1 MSKVLVVKYGSR
13 SRESLVG
20 ILRHAGHD
28 VTEADGTGGSLK
40 KACQE
45 QPDIVL
51 LDVYTQPQDGFK
63 TLLQLRGDATTADV
77 PVILLAGS
85 SPVVGEREAMRLRAN
100 HYLTMP
106 WKPDIVEATIKVA
119 LSEPFIAADQTED
132 CPAVMRSRPHAK
144 IRLQRADRRTG
155 VPSTTRDESL
165 PKIGPKK
172 AISPAGLDWQAVVK
186 GFIVEK
192 YGNKAGAIRGIK
204 FARITQS
211 GPVGGLNI
219 YKLEGVTTV
228 LVANIP
234 SLEPKGFSIT
244 VLVTSDGRIVDRR
257 GRILW

>member
-28 VTEADGTGGSLK
+28 VIEADGGGASLK

-45 QPDIVL
+45 RPEIVL
-51 LDVYTQPQDGFK
+51 LDVYTQPEDGFK
-63 TLLQLRGDATTADV
+63 TLVQLRGDATTADV

-85 SPVVGEREAMRLRAN
+85 SRVVGEREAMRLGAN

-106 WKPDIVEATIKVA
+106 WKPDVVEATIKVA
-119 LSEPFIAADQTED
+119 LSEPLIAADQTGD
-132 CPAVMRSRPHAK
+132 SPAVMRSCSHAK
-144 IRLQRADRRTG
+144 TRLQRADRRTG
-155 VPSTTRDESL
+155 VPSNRRDESL

-186 GFIVEK
+186 GFLVEK
-192 YGNKAGAIRGIK
+192 YGNKFGAIQTIR

-211 GPVGGLNI
+211 GPVRGLNV

-228 LVANIP
+228 RVGNIP
-234 SLEPKGFSIT
+234 TLEPKGFNIT
-244 VLVTSDGRIVDRR
+244 VLATRDGRIVDRR
-257 GRILW
+257 GRLL

>member
-1 MSKVLVVKYGSR
+1 MSKVLVVKYRSR

-28 VTEADGTGGSLK
+28 VIEADGGGASLK

-45 QPDIVL
+45 RPDIVL
-51 LDVYTQPQDGFK
+51 LDVSTQPDDGFK

-85 SPVVGEREAMRLRAN
+85 SRVVGEREAMRLGAN

-106 WKPDIVEATIKVA
+106 LKPDMVEATIKVA
-119 LSEPFIAADQTED
+119 LSEPVIAADQTED
-132 CPAVMRSRPHAK
+132 SPAVMRSHPHAK
-144 IRLQRADRRTG
+144 TRLQRADRRTS
-155 VPSTTRDESL
+155 VPFTRRDESL

-172 AISPAGLDWQAVVK
+172 AISPAGPDWQEVVK

-192 YGNKAGAIRGIK
+192 YGNKVGAILNIK

-211 GPVGGLNI
+211 GPTRGLNI

-228 LVANIP
+228 RVGNIP
-234 SLEPKGFSIT
+234 TLEPKGFSIT
-244 VLVTSDGRIVDRR
+244 VLTTRDGTIVDRR
-257 GRILW
+257 GRIV

>member
-1 MSKVLVVKYGSR
+1 MSKVLVVNYGSR

-28 VTEADGTGGSLK
+28 VIEADGTGASLK

-45 QPDIVL
+45 EPDIVL
-51 LDVYTQPQDGFK
+51 LDVHMQPEDGFK
-63 TLLQLRGDATTADV
+63 TLLQLRGDATTADI
-77 PVILLAGS
+77 PVVLLAGS
-85 SPVVGEREAMRLRAN
+85 SMVVGEQEAMRLGAY

-119 LSEPFIAADQTED
+119 LSEPLIAAGQTEA
-132 CPAVMRSRPHAK
+132 PAALMRSRPHAK
-144 IRLQRADRRTG
+144 TLLQRADRRTG
-155 VPSTTRDESL
+155 VPPVRRDESL
-165 PKIGPKK
+165 PKIGQKK
-172 AISPAGLDWQAVVK
+172 AVSPAGLDWQAVVK

-192 YGNKAGAIRGIK
+192 YGNKAGAIRNIK

-211 GPVGGLNI
+211 GPLRGLNI

-257 GRILW
+257 GRIL